1 MAAPTLRLRRG
12 SGAPSG
18 SIAVVAEPFFD
29 TGGNLYVA
37 TGTSTFSHIGGTTYT
52 ARVDNFLTDAVAS
65 TSPAVLTLQD
75 QKVTPGSVS
84 LDVPSDVTT
93 DYTLTFPAALPGS
106 GGNYFLQV
114 DQANGNMSFV
124 AAGSGAASQVSTAE
138 NTSDAAFFL
147 TFVDSNNGTAADES
161 VFTDA
166 GISYNP
172 STDLLTVTGEVDA
185 GSIDVGST
193 GIDIAG
199 STSGTV
205 TLVTPAEAGT
215 TTITFPATTGTVVT
229 TGDNGTVTSTMI
241 ADGTIANGD
250 IAGNAAIDFSKLA
263 ALTGG
268 NILVGNASNVA
279 TSVAASGDVSISNT
293 GAFSV
298 NSVQANSVALG
309 TDTTGQYASTITG
322 GSGIAATSANADDA
336 TAYTIDLD
344 INGLTADTIADADEL
359 AFYDADGTDN
369 NKITAANLATYV
381 SATSA
386 NTEAIQDVVGG
397 QFVTNGSHTN
407 ISFAYDDAGD
417 GAIDATVAT
426 ATDSTLGVASF
437 DSGDFSVSS
446 GAVSLADS
454 TNGAVLAIS
463 GTASEVEV
471 SRSNGTVTVGLPD
484 DVVIAGNLTVNGTTT
499 TVSTANSVFEDTLLL
514 LNRADSQPVNNT
526 NDIGLYLER
535 GSAAAEDE
543 VAVIFDESEDE
554 FVIAFTSSAN
564 DATTVAF
571 QDDAAGTPTL
581 LDFVP
586 LRVGALRIQDAGS
599 QLAAG
604 LISAGGT
611 ASVSIIETLTAAE
624 SETEGIFDTGNG
636 EAGRY
641 LLNVTVDGGFY

>member
-18 SIAVVAEPFFD
+18 SIAVVGEPFFD
-29 TGGNLYVA
+29 TGGDFYVA
-37 TGTSTFSHIGGTTYT
+37 TATNTFAHIGGSTYT
-52 ARVDNFLTDAVAS
+52 SRVDNFLTDAVAGAS
-65 TSPAVLTLQD
+65 TAILTLED
-75 QKVTPGSVS
+75 QQATPGSVS
-84 LDVPSDVTT
+84 LDVPSSVTA

-114 DQANGNMSFV
+114 DQASGDMSFV
-124 AAGSGAASQVSTAE
+124 AAGSGAASQVSTVS
-138 NTSDAAFFL
+138 NSTDATFFL
-147 TFVDSNNGTAADES
+147 TFVDSDNGTAGDES

-166 GISYNP
+166 GVSYNP
-172 STDLLTVTGEVDA
+172 NTNLLTVTGEVDA

-205 TLVTPAEAGT
+205 TLVTPADAGT

-229 TGDNGTVTSTMI
+229 TGDSETVTSTMI
-241 ADGTIANGD
+241 ANATIVDGD
-250 IAGNAAIDFSKLA
+250 ISTTAAIAFSKLAALTDGNILVGNASDVATSVAVTGDVSISNTGVTSIAAGAIVNADISTGAAIDFSKLA
-263 ALTGG
+263 SLADG

-279 TSVAASGDVSISNT
+279 TSVATSGDVTLANDGTFAIAT
-293 GAFSV
+293 GAIV
-298 NSVQANSVALG
+298 NADISATAEIAVSKLANGSSRQLLQTDAAG
-309 TDTTGQYASTITG
+309 TGVEFTSNVDVPGTLDVTG
-322 GSGIAATSANADDA
+322 AAT
-336 TAYTIDLD
+336 
-344 INGLTADTIADADEL
+344 
-359 AFYDADGTDN
+359 FDN
-369 NKITAANLATYV
+369 NVI
-381 SATSA
+381 
-386 NTEAIQDVVGG
+386 
-397 QFVTNGSHTN
+397 VT
-407 ISFAYDDAGD
+407 
-417 GAIDATVAT
+417 
-426 ATDSTLGVASF
+426 
-437 DSGDFSVSS
+437 
-446 GAVSLADS
+446 
-454 TNGAVLAIS
+454 
-463 GTASEVEV
+463 
-471 SRSNGTVTVGLPD
+471 
-484 DVVIAGNLTVNGTTT
+484 GNLTVNGTTT
-499 TVSTANSVFEDTLLL
+499 TVSTANSSFEDTLLL
-514 LNRADSQPVNNT
+514 LNRADAGSQPVNNT

-586 LRVGALRIQDAGS
+586 LRVGALRIQDASS
-599 QLAAG
+599 QLAGG

-611 ASVSIIETLTAAE
+611 ASVSVIETLSAAE
-624 SETEGIFDTGNG
+624 SETEGIFDATEG

>member
-18 SIAVVAEPFFD
+18 NIAVVGEPFFD

-37 TGTSTFSHIGGTTYT
+37 TGTSAFSHIGGTTYT
-52 ARVDNFLTDAVAS
+52 SRVDNFLTDAVAS
-65 TSPAVLTLQD
+65 TSSAILTLED
-75 QKVTPGSVS
+75 QQATPSSVS
-84 LDVPSDVTT
+84 LDVPGTVTS
-93 DYTLTFPAALPGS
+93 YTLTFPAALPGTA
-106 GGNYFLQV
+106 GNYFLQI
-114 DQANGNMSFV
+114 DQSSGDMSFV
-124 AAGSGAASQVSTAE
+124 AAGSGAASQISTVT
-138 NTSDAAFFL
+138 NSTDSSFFL
-147 TFVDSNNGTAADES
+147 TFVDSDNGSAADES

-172 STDLLTVTGEVDA
+172 STNILTVGGEVDA
-185 GSIDVGST
+185 ASIDVGAT

-199 STSGTV
+199 GTSGTV
-205 TLVTPAEAGT
+205 TLTAPAAAGT
-215 TTITFPATTGTVVT
+215 TSIVFPATSGTVVT
-229 TGDNGTVTSTMI
+229 TGDDGTVTSAMI
-241 ADGTIANGD
+241 ADSTIVNGD
-250 IAGNAAIDFSKLA
+250 ISGSAAIDFSKLA

-279 TSVAASGDVSISNT
+279 TSVAATGDVSISNT

-298 NSVQANSVALG
+298 NSVQNDAVVLG
-309 TDTTGQYASTITG
+309 TGTSGQYASTITG
-322 GSGIAATSANADDA
+322 GSGIAATTANGDDA

-344 INGLTADTIADADEL
+344 INGLTADTIADADAL
-359 AFYDADGTDN
+359 AFYDNDGTDN
-369 NKITAANLATYV
+369 NKITAANLASYIST
-381 SATSA
+381 TSA

-437 DSGDFSVSS
+437 DSGDFSVTA
-446 GAVSLADS
+446 GAVTLADS
-454 TNGAVLAIS
+454 ANGAVLAIN
-463 GTASEVEV
+463 GTSNEVEV
-471 SRSNGTVTVGLPD
+471 SRSNGTVTVGLPN

-514 LNRADSQPVNNT
+514 LNRADTQPANNT

-543 VAVIFDESEDE
+543 VAVVFDESEDE
-554 FVIAFTSSAN
+554 FVIAFTSSGN
-564 DATTVAF
+564 TATTVAF

-586 LRVGALRIQDAGS
+586 LRVGALRIQDASS
-599 QLAAG
+599 QLAGG

-611 ASVSIIETLTAAE
+611 ASVSVIETLSAAE
-624 SETEGIFDTGNG
+624 SETEGVFDTGTG